1 MKKKIL
7 IMFVALIVLFV
18 IAAYAAQPG
27 TDADPLVTKSYIEN
41 VVYPYVNNA
50 AKFSVV
56 NVPAKKS
63 VICYAGTE
71 VIVRSGTCTA
81 IASANGGLSDVT
93 MGMDIKNADVVPLN
107 HMVIIPRSDER
118 GIWAAT
124 DSIVMIKGDYN
135 IR

>member
-7 IMFVALIVLFV
+7 SIFLILSIIFV

-50 AKFSVV
+50 SKFAVV
-56 NVPAKKS
+56 EVPANKS

-71 VIVRSGTCTA
+71 VIVRTGSCTV
-81 IASANGGLSDVT
+81 IGSANGGLSDAT
-93 MGMDIKNADVVPLN
+93 SGEDIKNAELIKVN
-107 HMVIIPRSDER
+107 HLLIVPRSDNR
-118 GIWAAT
+118 GVWTAT
-124 DSIVMIKGDYN
+124 KAILMIKGDYN
-135 IR
+135 IK

>member
-7 IMFVALIVLFV
+7 SIILALTIMFV

-50 AKFSVV
+50 AKFAVV
-56 NVPAKKS
+56 EVPAKKS

-81 IASANGGLSDVT
+81 IASKNGGLSDVT
-93 MGMDIKNADVVPLN
+93 MGMDIQNADIVPLN
-107 HMVIIPRSDER
+107 HLIVIPRSDER

-124 DSIVMIKGDYN
+124 DSIVMVKGDYN

>member
-1 MKKKIL
+1 MKKKVLSIIL
-7 IMFVALIVLFV
+7 ALSVIFV

-50 AKFSVV
+50 SKFTVV
-56 NVPAKKS
+56 EVGANKS

-81 IASANGGLSDVT
+81 IGSKSGGLSDVT
-93 MGMDIKNADVVPLN
+93 MGTDIKNAETIQPN
-107 HMVIIPRSDER
+107 HLLIVPRSDNR
-118 GIWAAT
+118 GVWTAT
-124 DSIVMIKGDYN
+124 KAILMIKGDYS
-135 IR
+135 IK

>member
-7 IMFVALIVLFV
+7 IMVTALVVLFV

-50 AKFSVV
+50 AKFRVV

-71 VIVRSGTCTA
+71 VVVRSGLCTV
-81 IASANGGLSDVT
+81 IADKNGGLSDVT
-93 MGMDIKNADVVPLN
+93 AGADIQNAEIVPLN
-107 HMVIIPRSDER
+107 HMVVVPRSDGR
-118 GIWAAT
+118 GIWAAM